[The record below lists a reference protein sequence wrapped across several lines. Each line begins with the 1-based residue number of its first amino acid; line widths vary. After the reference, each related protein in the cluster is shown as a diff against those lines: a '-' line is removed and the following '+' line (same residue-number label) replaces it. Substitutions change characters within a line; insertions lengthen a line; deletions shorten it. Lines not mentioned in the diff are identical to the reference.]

1 MTADTDNREPTT
13 DNARNEVLRII
24 PLGGLGEIGMNL
36 MVYEYGDAA
45 IVVDCGMMFPDATTL
60 GVDVIVPDMSYLF
73 ERPERVKA
81 VFLTHGHEDHIGAVP
96 FLVER
101 LSVPVYGMPLTL
113 GFVRDKL
120 EEFAIGD
127 VELRAFMPRD
137 VVDVGPFRVE
147 AIQVTHSIVDAI
159 GLAIRTPAGT
169 LIHTG
174 DFKID
179 HTPVDGKRTDLA
191 RFAAYGEEGVLALMS
206 DSTNALV
213 PGHGASEK
221 SVGRGLGNIF
231 ANATGRII
239 VTTFA
244 SHIHRVQ
251 QIVDTARKYKRKV
264 FLIGR
269 SLVDNAETAE
279 RLGYLRIARE
289 QRPGANAKPSDY
301 ADDEVVILTTGTQG
315 EPRSALSRMAVGEHK
330 QVEVQRG
337 DVIVISARVIPGNE
351 RAVSHVIDNL
361 YRRGAEVLNWE
372 NSDVHVSGHA
382 CEEELKLMLNVTRPK
397 FFIPI
402 HGTLRHLIHHA
413 RLAKNVGVP
422 HGVVITNGQVAS
434 IENDEITVLPDRV
447 AHGKVFVDGEA
458 EEVPEIVVRDRQHLA
473 EDGFVIVVVA
483 IDSNGHVGREPEI
496 ITRGLL
502 HVDESQDILAEVRA
516 QLVQML
522 HASPPDELLDHDVAQ
537 EKMRALL
544 KRYFRKEMGRRPM
557 ILPVIWEM

>member
-1 MTADTDNREPTT
+1 VTDEPVIPIQPP
-13 DNARNEVLRII
+13 ALRII

-73 ERPERVKA
+73 EQPERVKA

-101 LSVPVYGMPLTL
+101 LNVPVYGMPLTL

-137 VVDVGPFRVE
+137 VIEVGPFRVE

-251 QIVDTARKYKRKV
+251 QIVDAARKYKRKV

-289 QRPGANAKPSDY
+289 QRPGANANPSDY
-301 ADDEVVILTTGTQG
+301 ADDEVVIITTGTQG
-315 EPRSALSRMAVGEHK
+315 EPRSALSRMAIGEHK

-372 NSDVHVSGHA
+372 NADVHVSGHA

-434 IENDEITVLPDRV
+434 IEGDEINVLPDRV
-447 AHGKVFVDGEA
+447 THGKVFVDGEA

>member
-1 MTADTDNREPTT
+1 VTEIAIDAIQQP
-13 DNARNEVLRII
+13 ALRII

-96 FLVER
+96 FLVEK
-101 LSVPVYGMPLTL
+101 LNVPVYGMPLTL

-120 EEFAIGD
+120 EEFAID
-127 VELRAFMPRD
+127 NVELRAFMPRD
-137 VVDVGPFRVE
+137 VIEVGPFRVE

-315 EPRSALSRMAVGEHK
+315 EPRSALSRMAIGEHK

-337 DVIVISARVIPGNE
+337 DLVVISARVIPGNE
-351 RAVSHVIDNL
+351 RSVSHVIDNL

-413 RLAKNVGVP
+413 RLAKSVGVP

-434 IENDEITVLPDRV
+434 IEDGEIAVLPERV
-447 AHGKVFVDGEA
+447 AHGKVFIDGEA

-483 IDSNGHVGREPEI
+483 IDSSGHVGREPEI

-502 HVDESQDILAEVRA
+502 HVDESQDILADVRA

-522 HASPPDELLDHDVAQ
+522 HASRPDELLDHDVAQ

>member
-1 MTADTDNREPTT
+1 M
-13 DNARNEVLRII
+13 
-24 PLGGLGEIGMNL
+24 
-36 MVYEYGDAA
+36 
-45 IVVDCGMMFPDATTL
+45 
-60 GVDVIVPDMSYLF
+60 
-73 ERPERVKA
+73 
-81 VFLTHGHEDHIGAVP
+81 
-96 FLVER
+96 
-101 LSVPVYGMPLTL
+101 
-113 GFVRDKL
+113 
-120 EEFAIGD
+120 
-127 VELRAFMPRD
+127 
-137 VVDVGPFRVE
+137 
-147 AIQVTHSIVDAI
+147 
-159 GLAIRTPAGT
+159 
-169 LIHTG
+169 
-174 DFKID
+174 
-179 HTPVDGKRTDLA
+179 
-191 RFAAYGEEGVLALMS
+191 
-206 DSTNALV
+206 

-279 RLGYLRIARE
+279 RLGYLRIAARAAARRE
-289 QRPGANAKPSDY
+289 REAGDY

-315 EPRSALSRMAVGEHK
+315 EPRSALSRMAIGEHK
-330 QVEVQRG
+330 QVEVQKG
-337 DVIVISARVIPGNE
+337 DVIVISARMIPGNE

-372 NSDVHVSGHA
+372 NADVHVSGHA

-413 RLAKNVGVP
+413 RLAKSVGVP

-434 IENDEITVLPDRV
+434 IENDEIVVLPDRV
-447 AHGKVFVDGEA
+447 AHGKVFIDGEA

-483 IDSNGHVGREPEI
+483 IDSSGHVWYASR
-496 ITRGLL
+496 R
-502 HVDESQDILAEVRA
+502 SSRA
-516 QLVQML
+516 VYCTLMRARTSSPTSAHNSCRCCTQ
-522 HASPPDELLDHDVAQ
+522 SPPDELLDHDVAQ

>member
-1 MTADTDNREPTT
+1 VTIEPSS
-13 DNARNEVLRII
+13 AQPALRII

-73 ERPERVKA
+73 ERPELVKA

-101 LSVPVYGMPLTL
+101 LNVPVYGMPLTL

-137 VVDVGPFRVE
+137 IIEIGPFRVE

-251 QIVDTARKYKRKV
+251 QIVDAARKYKRKV

-315 EPRSALSRMAVGEHK
+315 EPRSALSRMAIGEHRD
-330 QVEVQRG
+330 VEVKKG
-337 DVIVISARVIPGNE
+337 DVVILSARTIPGNE

-434 IENDEITVLPDRV
+434 IKNDEIAVLPERV
-447 AHGKVFVDGEA
+447 AHGKVFIDGEA

-502 HVDESQDILAEVRA
+502 HVDESQELLADVRA